1 MKKIAFLVLAM
12 SSTIAFAQ
20 CDGRYLTEIFPTV
33 TNVEVEYTNVYDWSP
48 LNSGLDM
55 DVYTPDG
62 DSYSERP
69 LIIFAHGGV
78 FITGNKNNTAMVE
91 LCEAFAKRGY
101 VTASIQYRLTN
112 FSSLTDSMQ
121 MLQTVANGISDF
133 KAAIRY
139 FRKDALQNGNT
150 FGIDVDQIYVGGYSA
165 GAVLATNLA
174 FMNDTT
180 GIPAHF
186 LSIINASGGFEGN
199 SGNPGYSSNIK
210 GVVNIAGAVYKSSYI
225 NSNEVPI
232 VSVHALDDTTVPFDC
247 DHALSNSAI
256 LKICGSGEIH
266 EKTDLMGIYDSLYVF
281 NTGGHSAPIL
291 QLATVSIPVV
301 SDFLYTTLD
310 CYGLSEI
317 EEQDWG
323 IEFYPNPAKDYITIE
338 AKTYINRI
346 QLLDFSLRVVKE
358 QIVNDYSQQLALT
371 TLKDGVYFLMIDARD
386 GSVFRK
392 IMLVR

>member
-1 MKKIAFLVLAM
+1 MKRVLFFAVALL
-12 SSTIAFAQ
+12 SVQLFAQ
-20 CDGRYLTEIFPTV
+20 CDGRYETEVFPTV
-33 TNVEVEYTNVYDWSP
+33 SVTEVEYTDVFDWSTS
-48 LNSGLDM
+48 NSGLDM

-78 FITGNKNNTAMVE
+78 FIAGDKDNIAMVE

-165 GAVLATNLA
+165 GAILATNLA

-180 GIPAHF
+180 GIPAHY
-186 LSIINASGGFEGN
+186 LSIINSSGGFEGN
-199 SGNPGYSSNIK
+199 SGNLGYSSNIN
-210 GVVNIAGAVYKSSYI
+210 GVVNIAGAVYKTSYI

-232 VSVHALDDTTVPFDC
+232 VSVHASDDTTVPFDC
-247 DHALSNSAI
+247 DHALSNSLI

-266 EKTDLMGIYDSLYVF
+266 EKTDLMGIHDSLHVISV
-281 NTGGHSAPIL
+281 GGHSAPIL
-291 QLATVSIPVV
+291 QLATVSIPVI

-310 CYGLSEI
+310 CYGLSNM
-317 EEQDWG
+317 EEQDLAV
-323 IEFYPNPAKDYITIE
+323 EFYPNPAKEYITIE
-338 AKTYINRI
+338 AKKHINRI

-358 QIVNDYSQQLALT
+358 QALNSYRQKLDLT
-371 TLKDGVYFLMIDARD
+371 TLNNGVYFLVIDTRE
-386 GSVFRK
+386 GSFFRK
-392 IMLVR
+392 IMVVR